1 MLDLITLLCK
11 RGLEESQGMKREGKS
26 KTLLKMLVASGIG
39 GVASIS
45 YATLIE
51 PRWIEVNRL
60 SVEMPSLASQF
71 DGYRIVH
78 ISDLHMG
85 EWITS
90 SYLRNVVEMVNSEQA
105 DLVAITGD
113 YVTRVYDNL
122 AADLVPILSGLRARD
137 GVVWVLGNHDYWGG
151 KGAGPVRYA
160 LEHCGAIDLNNKVH
174 TLERDGAVLHIAGVD
189 SARELMS
196 RLDKVLDAVPREGAA
211 ILLAH
216 EPDFADDSA
225 PTGRF
230 DLQLSGHSHGG
241 QVAIPFVGPPRLPAM
256 GRKYPHGLY
265 KVGDMAL
272 YTNRGIGMV
281 GLPVRFFAR
290 PEITVLTLLSSAR
303 LL

>member
-1 MLDLITLLCK
+1 
-11 RGLEESQGMKREGKS
+11 MKRPDRRKA
-26 KTLLKMLVASGIG
+26 LLYAVAAAGIG
-39 GVASIS
+39 GVASLA
-45 YATLIE
+45 YAVLIE
-51 PRWIEVNRL
+51 PRWIEVARL
-60 SVEMPSLASQF
+60 NVAMPRLAPQF

-90 SYLRNVVEMVNSEQA
+90 AYLRNVVEMVNREQA
-105 DLVAITGD
+105 DLIAITGD

-122 AADLVPILSGLRARD
+122 AADLVPILNGLRARD

-174 TLERDGAVLHIAGVD
+174 TLEREGATLHIAGVD

-196 RLDKVLDAVPREGAA
+196 RLDKVLDALPEEGAA

-216 EPDFADDSA
+216 EPDFADESA
-225 PTGRF
+225 ATGRF

-241 QVAIPFVGPPRLPAM
+241 QVAIPFIGPPRLPAM

-290 PEITVLTLLSSAR
+290 PEITVLTLLSTRAS
-303 LL
+303 L